1 MLIRVIRGEFLV
13 LTLRNPREPLS
24 VAKEGKNAKILA
36 VISKMRP
43 KVERGH
49 TVELDDLAD
58 EVVQLLGGTF
68 YARRASYG
76 IMMLA

>member
-1 MLIRVIRGEFLV
+1 MKDIGITDHISTQGRAVARAIEALGTIESTGRLI
-13 LTLRNPREPLS
+13 
-24 VAKEGKNAKILA
+24 
-36 VISKMRP
+36 
-43 KVERGH
+43 VERGR

-58 EVVQLLGGTF
+58 EVVQLFGGTF